1 MTQWQTVALGV
12 LLFLIWVILSKALEP
27 IEAAMKD
34 GMKAGHWGP
43 FGLLAAM
50 LVIGLVAAGFL
61 IAFGTDLILTAGG
74 V

>member
-12 LLFLIWVILSKALEP
+12 LLFLIWDILSKALEP

-34 GMKAGHWGP
+34 GMN
-43 FGLLAAM
+43 
-50 LVIGLVAAGFL
+50 
-61 IAFGTDLILTAGG
+61 GTDLILSARG